1 MQRAARCNGLDDF
14 LGREGEEKHHRDVV
28 DNEVESVGEFL
39 VARLVDVRPYKRGDR
54 ACYQETRVIDEASHR
69 SGGRL

>member
-1 MQRAARCNGLDDF
+1 MQRTARRNGLDHF
-14 LGREGEEKHHRDVV
+14 LGREGKEKHHRDVV
-28 DNEVESVGEFL
+28 DNEVECVAESL

-69 SGGRL
+69 NGGRL